1 MNSTGTL
8 SNSTTKTYPTMGRGS
23 ERALGDGLGST
34 GTGVLLLL
42 LLLLLQLVLESS
54 RTTGSATAIISW
66 GR

>member
-1 MNSTGTL
+1 
-8 SNSTTKTYPTMGRGS
+8 MGRGS
-23 ERALGDGLGST
+23 ERALVDGLGST

-66 GR
+66 GW